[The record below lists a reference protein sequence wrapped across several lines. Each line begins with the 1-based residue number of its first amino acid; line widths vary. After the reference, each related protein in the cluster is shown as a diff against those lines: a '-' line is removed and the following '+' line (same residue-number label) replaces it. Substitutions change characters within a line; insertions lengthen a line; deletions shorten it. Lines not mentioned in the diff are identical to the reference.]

1 MTKLLFAASAA
12 AVLTVAG
19 HIPAMAQSSATGM
32 SMPMVTCRDLTTM
45 DRDMARSV
53 VFYVSGFQAASG
65 SMQAGMGTSGST
77 TTGTTG
83 TTGST
88 TTDTTGTTG
97 STAADAGSGTA
108 GSTTTD
114 TTGTSGSTAADAG
127 SGTDA
132 TGSTSTAGG
141 TSDTSGAASG
151 ASGGASSAVIA
162 QLPGFS
168 SIDIDRV
175 MSDCASSPDKQ
186 LSEVIGMMGGTG
198 STAQ

>member
-19 HIPAMAQSSATGM
+19 HIPAMAQSSTTGM
-32 SMPMVTCRDLTTM
+32 STPMITCRDVTTM

-65 SMQAGMGTSGST
+65 SMQNQAGMGT
-77 TTGTTG
+77 
-83 TTGST
+83 TGSG
-88 TTDTTGTTG
+88 TTDTTGTTSTTG
-97 STAADAGSGTA
+97 STAADAGSGT
-108 GSTTTD
+108 TD
-114 TTGTSGSTAADAG
+114 TTGTASGSTAADAG

-132 TGSTSTAGG
+132 TGSTSAAGG
-141 TSDTSGAASG
+141 TSDTSGTASG
-151 ASGGASSAVIA
+151 ASGGASSAVMA

-168 SIDIDRV
+168 SIDIDKV
-175 MSDCASSPDKQ
+175 MADCASSPDRQ
-186 LSEVIGMMGGTG
+186 LSEVIGMAGGAG

>member
-12 AVLTVAG
+12 AILTVAG
-19 HIPAMAQSSATGM
+19 HIPAMAQSSTTGM
-32 SMPMVTCRDLTTM
+32 STPMITCRDITTM

-65 SMQAGMGTSGST
+65 SMQNQAGL
-77 TTGTTG
+77 GTTG

-88 TTDTTGTTG
+88 TMDTTS
-97 STAADAGSGTA
+97 STAADAGSGTT
-108 GSTTTD
+108 G
-114 TTGTSGSTAADAG
+114 TTGTTAADAD

-132 TGSTSTAGG
+132 TGSTSAAAGG
-141 TSDTSGAASG
+141 AADTSGSASG
-151 ASGGASSAVIA
+151 ASGGASSAVMA

-168 SIDIDRV
+168 SIDIDKV
-175 MSDCASSPDKQ
+175 MSDCASSPDRQ
-186 LSEVIGMMGGTG
+186 LSEVIGMVGGAG